1 MAKIE
6 LIDALSIPGSPE
18 RENDDA
24 MGHNAFIGFV
34 LDGVTSL
41 SDTPLL
47 PGRSDAA
54 WVSRLAR
61 ELLLRAPAS
70 LAGDLRGL
78 VRNVAE
84 GITTAFEVQ
93 RARPPSGRHELPW
106 ATLSLVSVEPGRLNM
121 AYVGDSRI
129 LIETHD
135 DHVHNI
141 GTTPSRGAF
150 EARLAQKM
158 LSQGKGI
165 GVDALRQTVAHE
177 LRQAR
182 EIVNT
187 PHGYWLLGA
196 DVQVADHLASTSL
209 ALDGP
214 AIALLATDG
223 FYALVE
229 DYKAF
234 DDRELLATAQTIGL
248 QALATQLRRIE
259 NDDPM
264 GQRYPRMKTSDDA
277 TALLVRVE
285 P

>member
-1 MAKIE
+1 MARID

-24 MGHNAFIGFV
+24 MGCNAAIGFV

-54 WVSRLAR
+54 WVARLAR
-61 ELLLRAPAS
+61 ELLLGAPTS
-70 LAGDLRGL
+70 LAGDLRTL
-78 VRNVAE
+78 VRGVAD
-84 GITTAFEVQ
+84 GITTAFEAQ
-93 RARPPSGRHELPW
+93 RSRPPSGRHELPW
-106 ATLSLVSVEPGRLNM
+106 TTLSLVSVEPGRLNM

-129 LIETHD
+129 LVETQD
-135 DHVHNI
+135 DRIHNI

-165 GVDALRQTVAHE
+165 GVDALRQTVADE

-187 PHGYWLLGA
+187 LHGYWLLGA
-196 DVQVADHLASTSL
+196 DALVSDHLAATSL
-209 ALDGP
+209 LLDGP
-214 AIALLATDG
+214 AIVLMATDG

-229 DYKAF
+229 DYKAY
-234 DDRELLATAQTIGL
+234 DDRDLLATAQAIGL
-248 QALATQLRRIE
+248 EALATQLRRIE
-259 NDDPM
+259 NEDPL
-264 GQRYPRMKTSDDA
+264 GQRFARMKKSDDA
-277 TALLVRVE
+277 TALLVRIE